1 MENKGLHRY
10 RFGGPYTMD
19 YTGIKCPVCEK
30 TFTKQDDV
38 VVCPECGAPYHR
50 ECYQK
55 EGHCI
60 FEEKHQKGESW
71 QPPQE
76 RKENASTE
84 EETRRCPRCGK
95 ENSRYSL
102 FCDHCGMSLSDD
114 PPVGPQN
121 NYGQFRDAPPRQGP
135 GVPRQG
141 TSPNQAPTGFPQG
154 SFFGGGP
161 FVLDPMGG
169 VNPSEPID
177 DVPAGEVAKLV
188 QNNTTYYLP
197 VFMNYKRNHRNRF
210 NFCAFFCTGG
220 WFLYRK
226 QYKWGTI
233 LTAIMILIYGFST
246 YFSYASQDILLNLM
260 SQAGFSDSMSLLSMG
275 QPYDKLRELLFQQS
289 FWTQITIFL
298 PHILGLLQFVVMI
311 IVGFNANKMYLKH
324 CVRKIRRI
332 HELCPAPE
340 ERAVQLQ
347 NQGGVNTAIAV
358 CMLICYM
365 ILSFLPNLFI

>member
-1 MENKGLHRY
+1 
-10 RFGGPYTMD
+10 MD
-19 YTGIKCPVCEK
+19 YTGIKCPVCGK

-50 ECYQK
+50 ECYRNT
-55 EGHCI
+55 GHCI
-60 FEEKHQKGESW
+60 FLEKHEKGETW
-71 QPPQE
+71 QPP
-76 RKENASTE
+76 KETRQSGGD

-95 ENSRYSL
+95 DNSKYAL
-102 FCDHCGMSLSDD
+102 FCDHCGMSLSED

-121 NYGQFRDAPPRQGP
+121 NYGQFRDQPPRPNSGNP
-135 GVPRQG
+135 GTQQPG
-141 TSPNQAPTGFPQG
+141 QAPGGFPQG
-154 SFFGGGP
+154 SFFGGTP

-169 VNPSEPID
+169 VNPNEPID

-188 QNNTTYYLP
+188 QNNTAYYLP
-197 VFMNYKRNHRNRF
+197 VFMNYKRNRRNRF

-226 QYKWGTI
+226 QYKWGAI
-233 LTAIMILIYGFST
+233 LTGIMVLIYGLST
-246 YFSYASQDILLNLM
+246 YFSYMSQDILMQLM
-260 SQAGFSDSMSLLSMG
+260 SQAGFSNDMSILAAG
-275 QPYDKLRELLFQQS
+275 QPYSELRDLLLQQS

-298 PHILGLLQFVVMI
+298 PHILGLLQFVLMLI
-311 IVGFNANKMYLKH
+311 IGFNANKMYLKH

-332 HELCPAPE
+332 HEMCPAPE
-340 ERAVQLQ
+340 EKAVQLQ

-365 ILSFLPNLFI
+365 ILFYLPNLFI